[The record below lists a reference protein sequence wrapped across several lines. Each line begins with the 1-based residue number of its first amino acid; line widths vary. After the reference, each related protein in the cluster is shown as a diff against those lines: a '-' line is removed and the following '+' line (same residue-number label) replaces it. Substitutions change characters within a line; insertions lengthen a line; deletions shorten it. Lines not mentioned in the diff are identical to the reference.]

1 MKYIEGYPVGPIPN
15 IPSEIKPGEGIN
27 IIPENQSEILSF
39 TGPVGSGTAAYYKI
53 SIWLSRQGFERF
65 KVNEWIYV
73 SPANKPYYDL
83 TIGQREEL
91 QIKIKQHLAS
101 IAAAISDLE
110 LAEHD
115 LRKYREYMDYFEKI
129 EKGKKLLK
137 EKGKEDEGKK
147 LILEGN
153 QTLRSIFIDMVDVYT
168 GEGVSM
174 RSIAPRWPTIISDF
188 MKLDDEDV
196 MPDQIAKKLEV
207 SEAEAVILSTKNKLF
222 LEWRDKLFKPTVK
235 SRYENILKLVE
246 SRRASLIEYKEMV
259 KPIIAKYKMINDAL
273 TSPKLRSVIKKSF
286 FRPDAQT
293 FSLDFMELWAWKPWA
308 ASEKYKAPAETP
320 LSKIPAKVAGF
331 SKKEIE
337 YIKKMDKNWDG
348 KVPALPVKLIVDRV
362 LRVIIKNIE
371 KKYNVTIT
379 PVDVLNAIKT
389 LSGMYEGHSSGSTG
403 EIWSFSPY
411 FFFYQIPIQRLMLK
425 LPNGAELEDIEIN
438 PLQMYVKTQNVIL
451 GHILELEARSKVL
464 EREIGVLLGEFGY
477 DKESKKW
484 IDIQKLLTKNYPN
497 IYESEQT
504 EEMSMQRY
512 EELKPN
518 EVKREKFL
526 SKLRRFG
533 WSFALFVA
541 KGPYEHAFL
550 DRFTKFYFTPS
561 GEQLGRL
568 IAYLFSLYGVPV

>member
-1 MKYIEGYPVGPIPN
+1 MCIEYLKDLINSPSKVIKKEKNKKELSHIVGLLLIETFIISLALSLVFSSYITSLTSLVSFITGIVSLGSIAIIFMAFVFYVTLKNLGARGKYSHALKALVFALYP
-15 IPSEIKPGEGIN
+15 
-27 IIPENQSEILSF
+27 
-39 TGPVGSGTAAYYKI
+39 I
-53 SIWLSRQGFERF
+53 SIGL
-65 KVNEWIYV
+65 
-73 SPANKPYYDL
+73 
-83 TIGQREEL
+83 
-91 QIKIKQHLAS
+91 
-101 IAAAISDLE
+101 
-110 LAEHD
+110 
-115 LRKYREYMDYFEKI
+115 
-129 EKGKKLLK
+129 
-137 EKGKEDEGKK
+137 
-147 LILEGN
+147 
-153 QTLRSIFIDMVDVYT
+153 
-168 GEGVSM
+168 
-174 RSIAPRWPTIISDF
+174 
-188 MKLDDEDV
+188 
-196 MPDQIAKKLEV
+196 
-207 SEAEAVILSTKNKLF
+207 
-222 LEWRDKLFKPTVK
+222 
-235 SRYENILKLVE
+235 
-246 SRRASLIEYKEMV
+246 
-259 KPIIAKYKMINDAL
+259 IIAKYKMINDAL